1 LKIDLNIESFFRS
14 IILPELKKKDPQNH
28 FNSIRNW
35 FLSNRR
41 IRRKINALIL
51 YKQILEAEKD
61 LTFEGSYEQKELI
74 ISGLVEEIDDVNDII
89 DISCPIYREIFDI
102 NWTERTIQILTQKLE
117 ENMPEKIER
126 DYVLIIDR
134 SPSMNELEPDG
145 RSRWETIQEFV
156 CDSLT
161 KKMSEIDMD
170 GMVVY
175 FFSGKSHRFDE
186 NITPSFVKSL
196 FRDLGT
202 GGTGTNLASVLKEAL
217 DDYFQRQDAGLIK
230 KDGEWILIVT
240 DGQPNQKKPVFDEIV
255 KATQKI
261 KSRSELAITFL
272 RIGQDVDAI
281 NFLKE
286 IDDDLIKK
294 HQAALD
300 ICDTK
305 DFYELEEN
313 DFNWLERQAFHD

>member
-1 LKIDLNIESFFRS
+1 
-14 IILPELKKKDPQNH
+14 
-28 FNSIRNW
+28 
-35 FLSNRR
+35 
-41 IRRKINALIL
+41 
-51 YKQILEAEKD
+51 
-61 LTFEGSYEQKELI
+61 
-74 ISGLVEEIDDVNDII
+74 
-89 DISCPIYREIFDI
+89 
-102 NWTERTIQILTQKLE
+102 
-117 ENMPEKIER
+117 
-126 DYVLIIDR
+126 
-134 SPSMNELEPDG
+134 
-145 RSRWETIQEFV
+145 
-156 CDSLT
+156 
-161 KKMSEIDMD
+161 MSEIDMD

-175 FFSGKSHRFDE
+175 FFSGKPHRFDE
-186 NITPSFVKSL
+186 NITPHFVKSL

-202 GGTGTNLASVLKEAL
+202 GGLGTNLAGVLKDAL

-272 RIGQDVDAI
+272 RIGQDADAI